1 MITKEQMIKE
11 FEKTLTKNNN
21 QWQRGVIEYAKEFLN
36 TLEENYNIK
45 DFATEFSN
53 EQLMNNASSPK
64 QHSNSGNT
72 LISNYDI
79 ANRLYSPSV
88 AKTMFNKN
96 LLEVQTKAI
105 YQALILFKNSQHNLL
120 HSQKQEQK

>member
-21 QWQRGVIEYAKEFLN
+21 QWQRGVIEYAKEFLD

-53 EQLMNNASSPK
+53 EQLMNNASSPR
-64 QHSNSGNT
+64 QYSNSGNT

-79 ANRLYSPSV
+79 AN
-88 AKTMFNKN
+88 
-96 LLEVQTKAI
+96 LLGVQAKAI

-120 HSQKQEQK
+120 NLQEQEGK

>member
-11 FEKTLTKNNN
+11 FEKTLAKNNN
-21 QWQRGVIEYAKEFLN
+21 QWQRGVIEYAKEFLD

-79 ANRLYSPSV
+79 AIDYIHLQLQKLCLTR
-88 AKTMFNKN
+88 
-96 LLEVQTKAI
+96 I
-105 YQALILFKNSQHNLL
+105 YLKFKP
-120 HSQKQEQK
+120 KQFIKL

>member
-1 MITKEQMIKE
+1 MD
-11 FEKTLTKNNN
+11 
-21 QWQRGVIEYAKEFLN
+21 

-120 HSQKQEQK
+120 HSQKQERK